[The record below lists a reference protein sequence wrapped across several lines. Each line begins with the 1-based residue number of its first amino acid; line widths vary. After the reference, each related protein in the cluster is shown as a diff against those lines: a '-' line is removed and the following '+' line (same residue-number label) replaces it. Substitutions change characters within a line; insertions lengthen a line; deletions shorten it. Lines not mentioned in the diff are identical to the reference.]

1 MRVLLSVYAFS
12 PYRGSECAVGWNV
25 ARELAKL
32 HDVTVIT
39 GDVKDS
45 GFEAEYQKYVQENG
59 DVQGLTVVY
68 LRPTRL
74 IAFIDRMH
82 ELPGLWA
89 LYYLAY
95 NLWQR
100 MAYRKAHELHTQCPF
115 DVVHHLTM
123 IGYREPG
130 YMWKLGIPFFWGPVG
145 GSVNE
150 PLGFIGIYSF
160 AGKIK
165 AVIRYV
171 VNALQKWLLLRPRI
185 AAQKAKK
192 TWAVTADDEATITRI
207 WGAKCERMI
216 ETAATHMD
224 DAKARA
230 WDGTTPLRIVWS
242 GTHTYGKALPILIK
256 AIAKLKKGSVG
267 RSDIRVDV
275 LGKGEETEK
284 WKRMAERLGVGDA
297 FAWMGHV
304 PRQRALEIMN
314 DAHLLAFTSVKEGT
328 PHVVLEALSLGLPV
342 ICHDA
347 CGMGIV
353 VTDKCGFKV
362 PLKNPETSINGFV
375 EAISCILESPGIVAE
390 KSIAALERAK
400 QLTWKEKAEEI
411 SRAYENIN
419 SQ

>member
-1 MRVLLSVYAFS
+1 M
-12 PYRGSECAVGWNV
+12 GWNI
-25 ARELAKL
+25 AKELARL

-39 GDVKDS
+39 GDVKDR
-45 GFEAEYQKYVQENG
+45 GFEAEYPKYVCENG
-59 DVQGLTVVY
+59 EVQGLTVVY
-68 LRPTRL
+68 LRPTKL
-74 IAFIDRMH
+74 IAFIDRIH
-82 ELPGLWA
+82 ELPGFWA
-89 LYYLAY
+89 MYYLAY

-100 MAYRKAHELHTQCPF
+100 MAYRKARELHARCPF

-145 GSVNE
+145 GGPDE
-150 PLGFIGIYSF
+150 PIAFHALYSF
-160 AGKIK
+160 SAKVK
-165 AVIRYV
+165 VLVR
-171 VNALQKWLLLRPRI
+171 NAINSMQKRLLWRPRI
-185 AAQKAKK
+185 AARKARKL
-192 TWAVTADDEATITRI
+192 WVVTDADEWMVRRV
-207 WGAKCERMI
+207 WGLECERMI
-216 ETAATHMD
+216 ETASDEIPNTSVR
-224 DAKARA
+224 K
-230 WDGTTPLRIVWS
+230 WDCKGSLRIVWS

-256 AIAKLKKGSVG
+256 AIARLKAQGKTNVV
-267 RSDIRVDV
+267 VDV
-275 LGKGEETEK
+275 LGAGVETNN
-284 WKRMAERLGVGDA
+284 WMRLAKQEDVSSA
-297 FAWMGHV
+297 FRWIGSLPHDQALSYMSECHV
-304 PRQRALEIMN
+304 
-314 DAHLLAFTSVKEGT
+314 LACPSLKEASSV
-328 PHVVLEALSLGLPV
+328 VVIEALSLGLPV

-353 VTDKCGFKV
+353 VTEKCGFKV

>member
-1 MRVLLSVYAFS
+1 MRILLSAYAFS
-12 PYRGSECAVGWNV
+12 PYRGSECAVGWNI
-25 ARELAKL
+25 AKELARL

-39 GDVKDS
+39 GDVKDR
-45 GFEAEYQKYVQENG
+45 GFEVEYPKYVCENG
-59 DVQGLTVVY
+59 EVQGLTVVY
-68 LRPTRL
+68 LRPTKL
-74 IAFIDRMH
+74 IAFIDRIH
-82 ELPGLWA
+82 ELPGFWA
-89 LYYLAY
+89 MYYLAY

-100 MAYRKAHELHTQCPF
+100 MAYRKARELHAQSPF

-165 AVIRYV
+165 AVIRFV
-171 VNALQKWLLLRPRI
+171 VNALQKRLLLRPRM
-185 AAQKAKK
+185 AALKAKK
-192 TWAVTADDEATITRI
+192 TWAVTSDDEATITRI

-216 ETAATHMD
+216 ETAATHVD
-224 DAKARA
+224 DAKVRA
-230 WDGTTPLRIVWS
+230 WDGTPPLRIVWS

-256 AIAKLKKGSVG
+256 AIAKLKNWSGG
-267 RSDIRVDV
+267 RTDIRVDV

-284 WKRMAERLGVGDA
+284 WKRMAARFRVGDV
-297 FAWMGHV
+297 FAWIGHV

-314 DAHLLAFTSVKEGT
+314 EAHLLAFTSVKEGT

-347 CGMGIV
+347 CGMGV
-353 VTDKCGFKV
+353 AVKEGCGIKIPMKSPKV
-362 PLKNPETSINGFV
+362 SVDGFV
-375 EAISCILESPGIVAE
+375 AAIASLVEEPSRIAVLSSGALRRSCE
-390 KSIAALERAK
+390 
-400 QLTWKEKAEEI
+400 LTWESKAKRI
-411 SRAYENIN
+411 SDAYE
-419 SQ
+419 SR